1 MILALLAVLGVD
13 LIMTAVLLAGVLGR
27 RQNRHSLAS
36 IRASEASRP

>member
-1 MILALLAVLGVD
+1 MILALLVLGVD
-13 LIMTAVLLAGVLGR
+13 LIVTAVLLAGVLGR